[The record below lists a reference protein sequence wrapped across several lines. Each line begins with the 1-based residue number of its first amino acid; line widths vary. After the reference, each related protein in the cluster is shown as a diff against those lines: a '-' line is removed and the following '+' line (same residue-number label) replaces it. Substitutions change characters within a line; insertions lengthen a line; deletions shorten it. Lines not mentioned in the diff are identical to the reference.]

1 LAEETGVPRE
11 NYQPSKLYILYFL
24 DKVFISEW
32 SLSNHESKGSI
43 SIQVLHKKSTQ
54 RVINKQVHFICI
66 GSCNSTYHTIMAT
79 AASRDRMVVRFTTTY
94 DISIYYHQHCEFESR
109 SWRGVLN
116 TTLCDQVC
124 Q

>member
-1 LAEETGVPRE
+1 MVFNATFNNISVISWWSVLLAEETGVPRE
-11 NYQPSKLYILYFL
+11 NYQPSKLYILYLL

-66 GSCNSTYHTIMAT
+66 GSCNSTYHTITAT
-79 AASRDRMVVRFTTTY
+79 AASLV
-94 DISIYYHQHCEFESR
+94 IA
-109 SWRGVLN
+109 W
-116 TTLCDQVC
+116 
-124 Q
+124 